1 MFVYF
6 LIKSRG
12 LELKVQFASVLNLTF
27 GLTMTQLYVP
37 QANLPAKEGDEEG
50 RGSHTGHSRKDLVQL

>member
-1 MFVYF
+1 MVVCF

-12 LELKVQFASVLNLTF
+12 LELKVQFASVLNLTP

-37 QANLPAKEGDEEG
+37 QP
-50 RGSHTGHSRKDLVQL
+50 SC